1 MDQFVKF
8 RFLFIHLLNEKQKKF
23 LIPLFFIIIFSTIL
37 EVLGIGI
44 LVPFLNLLLNGSVNY
59 DNIFFQGLI
68 EKFGYR
74 NLIYFLIFFIFFLY
88 TFKAFFLTFASFK
101 QLKFLEQINV
111 SISKSLLKIYVNK
124 PFSFYLDINT
134 NYLTQMI
141 NEVNALSLHI
151 RSQFILFT
159 EAIIFTSIIVIL
171 LFSSFNIT
179 FIMLILFALFGL
191 LLKKFIFNRA
201 KIIGERRLTSSHER
215 LKDLREGFDGIREIK
230 IFGLENYF
238 ISKFSINNEK
248 CNNYEFK
255 NGFTLSLPRFV
266 LEWLLIFLLFFLL
279 FIIFVINDLADIN
292 KYIYTLSLFCIALL
306 RVIPSVLR
314 IVQSQQQIKYTSS
327 IVKKILEEF
336 KNDNSKNSDLL
347 ILDNKNK
354 NNDLVFRKD
363 IRIDNIFFSYKNNRK
378 IILKNLNIKINFGDF
393 IGIEGPSGSGKTT
406 LLSII
411 LGLLKPDK
419 GDIIVDQNSIFN
431 NVRSWQ
437 NQISYVPQN
446 LYLIDDTIQG
456 NIALGL
462 PTKEINLNLLSRVI
476 KLSCLE
482 DMINELPEGLSTNV
496 GELGMN
502 LSGGQRQRI
511 GIARAL
517 YRQPKLLILDEFTN
531 ALDKELEQKVLQNI
545 YSLKKNTTAIIVSH
559 DGNVLKN
566 CDKII
571 KLN

>member
-1 MDQFVKF
+1 MKE

-59 DNIFFQGLI
+59 DNIFVQDLI

-134 NYLTQMI
+134 NYLTHMI

-201 KIIGERRLTSSHER
+201 KIMGERRLTSSHER

-314 IVQSQQQIKYTSS
+314 IVQSQQHIKYTSS

-354 NNDLVFRKD
+354 NNDLVFSKD
-363 IRIDNIFFSYKNNRK
+363 IKINNIFFSYNNNRK
-378 IILKNLNIKINFGDF
+378 DVLKNLNIQINFGDF
-393 IGIEGPSGSGKTT
+393 LGIEGPSGSGKTT

-419 GDIIVDQNSIFN
+419 GDIIVNQTSIFN
-431 NVRSWQ
+431 NVRFWQ

-446 LYLIDDTIQG
+446 LYLIDDSIQG

-462 PTKEINLNLLSRVI
+462 PTKEINLNLLSQVI

-482 DMINELPEGLSTNV
+482 DMINELPEGLITNV

-531 ALDKELEQKVLQNI
+531 ALDKELEQKVLNNI
-545 YSLKKNTTAIIVSH
+545 YSLKKNITAIIVSH

>member
-1 MDQFVKF
+1 MKE

-44 LVPFLNLLLNGSVNY
+44 LVPFFNLLLNGSVNY
-59 DNIFFQGLI
+59 DNIFVQDLI

-111 SISKSLLKIYVNK
+111 SISKNLLKIYVNK

-134 NYLTQMI
+134 NYLTHMI

-159 EAIIFTSIIVIL
+159 ESIIFTSIIVIL
-171 LFSSFNIT
+171 LFNSFNIT
-179 FIMLILFALFGL
+179 FIMLILFVLFGL

-201 KIIGERRLTSSHER
+201 KIMGEKRLTSSNER

-314 IVQSQQQIKYTSS
+314 IVQSLQHIKYTSS

-336 KNDNSKNSDLL
+336 KNDNSKSGDLL
-347 ILDNKNK
+347 ILDNKK
-354 NNDLVFRKD
+354 KINDLVFSKN
-363 IRIDNIFFSYKNNRK
+363 IKIDNIFFSYKNNRK
-378 IILKNLNIKINFGDF
+378 EVLKNLKIQINFGEF
-393 IGIEGPSGSGKTT
+393 LGIEGASGSGKTT

-419 GDIIVDQNSIFN
+419 GDIIVDQTSIFN
-431 NVRSWQ
+431 NVRAWQ

-462 PTKEINLNLLSRVI
+462 PTKDIN
-476 KLSCLE
+476 
-482 DMINELPEGLSTNV
+482 
-496 GELGMN
+496 
-502 LSGGQRQRI
+502 
-511 GIARAL
+511 
-517 YRQPKLLILDEFTN
+517 
-531 ALDKELEQKVLQNI
+531 
-545 YSLKKNTTAIIVSH
+545 
-559 DGNVLKN
+559 
-566 CDKII
+566 
-571 KLN
+571 

>member
-1 MDQFVKF
+1 MKE

-44 LVPFLNLLLNGSVNY
+44 LVPFFNLLLNGSVNY
-59 DNIFFQGLI
+59 DNIFVQDLI

-111 SISKSLLKIYVNK
+111 SISKNLLKIYVNK

-134 NYLTQMI
+134 NYLTHMI

-159 EAIIFTSIIVIL
+159 ESIIFTSIIVIL
-171 LFSSFNIT
+171 LFNSFNIT
-179 FIMLILFALFGL
+179 FIMLILFVLFGL

-201 KIIGERRLTSSHER
+201 KIMGEKRLTSSNER

-314 IVQSQQQIKYTSS
+314 IVQSLQHIKYTSS

-336 KNDNSKNSDLL
+336 KNDNSKSGDLL
-347 ILDNKNK
+347 ILDNKK
-354 NNDLVFRKD
+354 KINDLVFSKN
-363 IRIDNIFFSYKNNRK
+363 IKIDNIFFSYKNNRK
-378 IILKNLNIKINFGDF
+378 EVLKNLKIQINFGEF
-393 IGIEGPSGSGKTT
+393 LGIEGASGSGKTT

-419 GDIIVDQNSIFN
+419 GDIIVDQTSIFN
-431 NVRSWQ
+431 NVRAWQ

-462 PTKEINLNLLSRVI
+462 PTKEINLNLLSQVI

-502 LSGGQRQRI
+502 LSGGQRQRV

-531 ALDKELEQKVLQNI
+531 ALDKELEQKVLNNI
-545 YSLKKNTTAIIVSH
+545 YSLKKNITAIIVSH

>member
-1 MDQFVKF
+1 MKE

-44 LVPFLNLLLNGSVNY
+44 LVPFFNLLLNGSVNY
-59 DNIFFQGLI
+59 DNIFVQDLI

-111 SISKSLLKIYVNK
+111 SISKNLLKIYVNK

-134 NYLTQMI
+134 NYLTHMI

-159 EAIIFTSIIVIL
+159 ESIIFTSIIVIL
-171 LFSSFNIT
+171 LFNSFNIT
-179 FIMLILFALFGL
+179 FIMLILFVLFGL

-201 KIIGERRLTSSHER
+201 KIMGEKRLTSSNER

-314 IVQSQQQIKYTSS
+314 IVQSLQHIKYTSS

-336 KNDNSKNSDLL
+336 KNDNSKSGDLL
-347 ILDNKNK
+347 ILDNKK
-354 NNDLVFRKD
+354 KINDLVFSKN
-363 IRIDNIFFSYKNNRK
+363 IKIDNIFFSYKNNRK
-378 IILKNLNIKINFGDF
+378 EVLKNLKIQINFGEF
-393 IGIEGPSGSGKTT
+393 LGIEGASGSGKTT

-419 GDIIVDQNSIFN
+419 GDIIVDQTSIFN
-431 NVRSWQ
+431 NVRFWQ

-462 PTKEINLNLLSRVI
+462 PTKEINLNLLSQVI

-502 LSGGQRQRI
+502 LSGGQRQRV

-531 ALDKELEQKVLQNI
+531 ALDKELEQKVLNNI
-545 YSLKKNTTAIIVSH
+545 YSLKKNITAIIVSH

>member
-1 MDQFVKF
+1 MKE
-8 RFLFIHLLNEKQKKF
+8 RFLFILLLNQRQKKF

-37 EVLGIGI
+37 EVLGISI
-44 LVPFLNLLLNGSVNY
+44 LVPFFNLLLNGNVHY
-59 DNIFFQGLI
+59 DNIFFQDLI
-68 EKFGYR
+68 NKFGYR
-74 NLIYFLIFFIFFLY
+74 NLIFFLIFFIFFLY
-88 TFKAFFLTFASFK
+88 TFKAFFLTFSSFR
-101 QLKFLEQINV
+101 QLKFLEEINV
-111 SISKSLLKIYVNK
+111 SISKNLLKIYINK
-124 PFSFYLDINT
+124 PFSFYLDTNT
-134 NYLTQMI
+134 NYLTHMI

-159 EAIIFTSIIVIL
+159 EAIIFFSIIIVL
-171 LFSSFNIT
+171 LFNSFNIT
-179 FIMLILFALFGL
+179 LIMLFLFCFFAILLQ
-191 LLKKFIFNRA
+191 KFVFNRA
-201 KIIGERRLTSSHER
+201 KIMGEKKLISSHER

-238 ISKFSINNEK
+238 ISKFSANNEK
-248 CNNYEFK
+248 CNQFEFK
-255 NGFTLSLPRFV
+255 NSFTLSLPRFI
-266 LEWLLIFLLFFLL
+266 LEWLLIFLLIFLL
-279 FIIFVINDLADIN
+279 FIIFLINDLADIN

-314 IVQSQQQIKYTSS
+314 IVQSQQQIKYTSF
-327 IVKKILEEF
+327 IVKKILEDF
-336 KNDNSKNSDLL
+336 KSDHSNSNDLL
-347 ILDNKNK
+347 
-354 NNDLVFRKD
+354 LVDSKK
-363 IRIDNIFFSYKNNRK
+363 RIINLIFSKEIKVDNIFFSYKSNIK
-378 IILKNLNIKINFGDF
+378 KVLKNINIQINFGNF
-393 IGIEGPSGSGKTT
+393 LGIEGPSGSGKTT

-411 LGLLKPDK
+411 LGLLKPDQ
-419 GDIIVDQNSIFN
+419 GDVLVDEASIFS

-462 PTKEINLNLLSRVI
+462 QTKDINLNLLSKVI

-482 DMINELPEGLSTNV
+482 DMINELPKGLNTNV

-531 ALDKELEQKVLQNI
+531 ALDKELEKKVLHNI
-545 YSLKKNTTAIIVSH
+545 YSLKKNMTVIIVSH
-559 DGNVLKN
+559 DKNVLEN
-566 CDKII
+566 CDNII
-571 KLN
+571 KLS

>member
-1 MDQFVKF
+1 
-8 RFLFIHLLNEKQKKF
+8 
-23 LIPLFFIIIFSTIL
+23 
-37 EVLGIGI
+37 
-44 LVPFLNLLLNGSVNY
+44 
-59 DNIFFQGLI
+59 
-68 EKFGYR
+68 
-74 NLIYFLIFFIFFLY
+74 
-88 TFKAFFLTFASFK
+88 
-101 QLKFLEQINV
+101 
-111 SISKSLLKIYVNK
+111 
-124 PFSFYLDINT
+124 
-134 NYLTQMI
+134 
-141 NEVNALSLHI
+141 
-151 RSQFILFT
+151 
-159 EAIIFTSIIVIL
+159 
-171 LFSSFNIT
+171 
-179 FIMLILFALFGL
+179 
-191 LLKKFIFNRA
+191 
-201 KIIGERRLTSSHER
+201 
-215 LKDLREGFDGIREIK
+215 
-230 IFGLENYF
+230 
-238 ISKFSINNEK
+238 
-248 CNNYEFK
+248 
-255 NGFTLSLPRFV
+255 
-266 LEWLLIFLLFFLL
+266 
-279 FIIFVINDLADIN
+279 LADIN
-292 KYIYTLSLFCIALL
+292 KYIFTLSLFCIALL

-314 IVQSQQQIKYTSS
+314 IVQSQQQIKYTSA

-336 KNDNSKNSDLL
+336 KNERDKSNDLL
-347 ILDNKNK
+347 ISANNKK
-354 NNDLVFRKD
+354 ISDFIFHKD
-363 IRIDNIFFSYKNNRK
+363 IIIDNIFFSYKNNRK
-378 IILKNLNIKINFGDF
+378 NILKNLNIKINFGDF

-419 GDIIVDQNSIFN
+419 GDIIVDQTSIFN

-462 PTKEINLNLLSRVI
+462 PTKEINLNLLSQVI

-531 ALDKELEQKVLQNI
+531 ALDKDLEQKVMHNI
-545 YSLKKNTTAIIVSH
+545 YSLKKNITAILVSH
-559 DGNVLKN
+559 DNNVLKN

>member
-1 MDQFVKF
+1 MKEK
-8 RFLFIHLLNEKQKKF
+8 FLFISLLNHQQKKF

-37 EVLGIGI
+37 EVLGIGL
-44 LVPFLNLLLNGSVNY
+44 LVPFFNLLLNGKINY
-59 DNIFFQGLI
+59 DNFFFQNLI
-68 EKFGYR
+68 KEFGYK
-74 NLIYFLIFFIFFLY
+74 NLIYFLIFLIFFIY
-88 TFKAFFLTFASFK
+88 TFKAFFLSFASFK
-101 QLKFLEQINV
+101 QLKFLKQINV
-111 SISKSLLKIYVNK
+111 SVSKNLLNIYINK
-124 PFSFYLDINT
+124 PFSFYLDTNT

-159 EAIIFTSIIVIL
+159 EAIIFASIVIVL
-171 LFSSFNIT
+171 LFNSFIFT
-179 FIMLILFALFGL
+179 LIMMILFGFFGL
-191 LLKKFIFNRA
+191 LLQIFVFNRA
-201 KIIGERRLTSSHER
+201 KNMGEKRLTSSHER

-238 ISKFSINNEK
+238 ISKFSANNDK
-248 CNNYEFK
+248 CNEFEFK
-255 NGFTLSLPRFV
+255 NAFTLSLPRFI
-266 LEWLLIFLLFFLL
+266 LEWLLIFLLIFLL
-279 FIIFVINDLADIN
+279 FIIFLINDLADIN
-292 KYIYTLSLFCIALL
+292 KYIFTLSLFCIALL

-314 IVQSQQQIKYTSS
+314 IVQSQQQIKYTSA

-336 KNDNSKNSDLL
+336 KNERDKSNDLL
-347 ILDNKNK
+347 ISANNKK
-354 NNDLVFRKD
+354 ISDFIFHKD
-363 IRIDNIFFSYKNNRK
+363 IIIDNIFFSYKNNRK
-378 IILKNLNIKINFGDF
+378 NILKNLNIKINFGDF

-419 GDIIVDQNSIFN
+419 GDIIVNQNSIFN

-462 PTKEINLNLLSRVI
+462 PTKEINLNLLSQVI

-482 DMINELPEGLSTNV
+482 DMINELPEGLITNV

-531 ALDKELEQKVLQNI
+531 ALDKELEQKILNNI
-545 YSLKKNTTAIIVSH
+545 YSLKKNITAIIVSH
-559 DGNVLKN
+559 DSNVLKN

>member
-1 MDQFVKF
+1 MKD

-59 DNIFFQGLI
+59 DNIFVQDLI

-74 NLIYFLIFFIFFLY
+74 NLIYSLIFFIFFLY

-134 NYLTQMI
+134 NYLTHMI

-179 FIMLILFALFGL
+179 FIMLIFFALFGL

-201 KIIGERRLTSSHER
+201 KIMGERRLTSSHER

-314 IVQSQQQIKYTSS
+314 IVQSQQHIKYTSS

-347 ILDNKNK
+347 ILDNKKK
-354 NNDLVFRKD
+354 NNDLVFSKD
-363 IRIDNIFFSYKNNRK
+363 IKIDNIFFSYNNNRK
-378 IILKNLNIKINFGDF
+378 EVLKNLNIQINFGDF
-393 IGIEGPSGSGKTT
+393 LGIEGPSGSGKTT

-419 GDIIVDQNSIFN
+419 GDIIVNQNSIFN
-431 NVRSWQ
+431 NVRFWQ

-446 LYLIDDTIQG
+446 LYLIDDSIQG

-462 PTKEINLNLLSRVI
+462 PTKEINLNLLSQVI

-482 DMINELPEGLSTNV
+482 DMINELPEGLITNV

-531 ALDKELEQKVLQNI
+531 ALDKELEQKVLNNI
-545 YSLKKNTTAIIVSH
+545 YSLKKNITAIIVSH